1 VLVLSEAMLE
11 HERRSRSRTVMK
23 SHLSAQEAAAALG
36 VSVATLYAYV
46 SRGLVRSQAEAGTRR
61 RRYLAEDVWLLRE
74 RKETRRDPVRTA
86 REALHRGMP
95 ALESRL
101 SVIHGGRLYYAG
113 QDAVDLAGRCTIEQ
127 VASLLWAGDLAAPFP
142 EDTISWEAASWHS
155 VARLARELPPLEGL
169 QLFLPLASGRD
180 PLAFDLRPAPVR
192 RAGARILRLL
202 AAAAAGTKPSREP
215 VARVL
220 QRRWAPRGEAVARLI
235 DTALVLYADNG
246 LNPSSFTARCVAS
259 AGSSPYAVVAAGL
272 AALQGSK
279 HGGACERA
287 EGLLEEASDTRDV
300 GATVRARLR
309 RGEALPGFGHPLYP
323 DGDPR
328 AAMLLRLVEE
338 HRPRLAAVEPALAL
352 VEAVREVMNEHPTI
366 DFAVVALCR
375 ALRLPPGAAL
385 SLLGVGRVVGWIA
398 HGLEQY
404 QEGREIRPRA
414 RYAGELPR
422 NLPA

>member
-1 VLVLSEAMLE
+1 MAAA
-11 HERRSRSRTVMK
+11 
-23 SHLSAQEAAAALG
+23 HLSAEEAAEALG

-46 SRGLVRSQAEAGTRR
+46 SRGLLRSEGEAGTRR

-74 RKETRRDPVRTA
+74 RKENRRDPAKTA
-86 REALHRGMP
+86 REVLHRGMP

-101 SVIHGGRLYYAG
+101 SVIHDGRLYYAG
-113 QDAVDLAGRCTIEQ
+113 HDVVELAEDRSIEQ
-127 VASLLWAGDLAAPFP
+127 VASLLWSGDLEAPFP
-142 EDTISWEAASWHS
+142 GDVIAWDAPAWHA
-155 VARLARELPPLEGL
+155 VARLANGLPPLEGL
-169 QLFLPLASGRD
+169 QLFLPLAAARD
-180 PLAFDLRPAPVR
+180 PLAFDLRPASVR

-202 AAAAAGTKPSREP
+202 AGAAVGARPTRDP

-220 QRRWAPRGEAVARLI
+220 QRRWAPRSEMAARLI

-259 AGSSPYAVVAAGL
+259 AGSNPYAVVAAGL

-287 EGLLEEASDTRDV
+287 EGLLEEAGDAREAR
-300 GATVRARLR
+300 ATVMARLR
-309 RGEALPGFGHPLYP
+309 RGEPLPGFGHPLYP

-328 AAMLLRLVEE
+328 AAMLLRLVAEL
-338 HRPRLAAVEPALAL
+338 RPRVAAVAPALAL
-352 VEAVREVMNEHPTI
+352 VKAVHEVMNERPTI

-375 ALRLPPGAAL
+375 ALGLPPGAAL

-422 NLPA
+422 AGS